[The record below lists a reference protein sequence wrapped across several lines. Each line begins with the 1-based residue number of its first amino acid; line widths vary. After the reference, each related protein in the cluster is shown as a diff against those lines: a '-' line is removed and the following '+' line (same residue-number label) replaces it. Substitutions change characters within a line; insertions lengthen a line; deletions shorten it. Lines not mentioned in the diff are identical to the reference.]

1 MQRIRWP
8 RNYSPWAAN
17 SDSDSDASL
26 TTSPSTPAA
35 TKRCPSLGRPTTGVY
50 LFCMGDQFQPS
61 LSPPSSPGSSAF
73 KPLVSNTMALA
84 TVPQTDAIFATKPL
98 ALSQLLGVPLL
109 TRRLSAKPALELP
122 RNAHFDNIAAT
133 ALHVDPATG
142 YAPAEW
148 CQGVGT
154 LLVVRE
160 DQQPLT
166 KDLLENIVKFSQ
178 SLAQLFGGR
187 ADDLRAY
194 ATPRRFAD
202 FCAGSDEHSYQTPL
216 TWITPGSELAASQRI
231 SQGQTLNESWFDV
244 SKSQVSV

>member
-8 RNYSPWAAN
+8 KNYSPWAAY

-26 TTSPSTPAA
+26 TASTSTPPVAKRSLSPS
-35 TKRCPSLGRPTTGVY
+35 RPITGVY
-50 LFCMGDQFQPS
+50 LFCVGDQFQPS
-61 LSPPSSPGSSAF
+61 LSPPSSPASLAS
-73 KPLVSNTMALA
+73 KPLISNSMALA
-84 TVPQTDAIFATKPL
+84 TVPQADAIFATKPL

-122 RNAHFDNIAAT
+122 RNAHFENDAAT

-142 YAPAEW
+142 GTPAEW
-148 CQGVGT
+148 SQGVGT
-154 LLVVRE
+154 VLVVRE

-178 SLAQLFGGR
+178 TLAKLFGGR
-187 ADDLRAY
+187 VRDLQAY

-202 FCAGSDEHSYQTPL
+202 FCETPL
-216 TWITPGSELAASQRI
+216 MSMPPGSELAASQQI
-231 SQGQTLNESWFDV
+231 SRSQMLNESWFDV
-244 SKSQVSV
+244 SKSQVFV